1 MPLVSKVIEKIM
13 SDSIQLTIRI
23 PSSIHAALSKQAQA
37 QHSTQQLG
45 DHISFILASEAIS
58 SGYMN
63 KDDAE
68 CLKAHQEMLKNA
80 RETAIQLHR
89 SGHFG
94 EHFTRDVFRA
104 MMNDVEIRSTYEKAI
119 GGDAY
124 ADKLEGKMPLNM
136 YLGWEIKNAV
146 GANVQKNDDGKPRR
160 ASVRNEAIKTYTL
173 LDPTSA

>member
-1 MPLVSKVIEKIM
+1 M
-13 SDSIQLTIRI
+13 SESIQLTIRI
-23 PSSIHAALSKQAQA
+23 PSSIHAALSEQAKA

-45 DHISFILASEAIS
+45 DHISAILANEAIA
-58 SGYMN
+58 SGYMD
-63 KDDAE
+63 KDDAD

-89 SGHFG
+89 SGQFS
-94 EHFTRDVFRA
+94 EHFTRDVFRE
-104 MMNDVEIRSTYEKAI
+104 MMNDEAVRATYEKAI

-124 ADKLEGKMPLNM
+124 AEKLEGKMPLNM

-146 GANVQKNDDGKPRR
+146 GANVQKNEDGKPRR

>member
-1 MPLVSKVIEKIM
+1 M
-13 SDSIQLTIRI
+13 SESIQLTIRI
-23 PSSIHAALSKQAQA
+23 SSSIHAALSKQARA
-37 QHSTQQLG
+37 QHSTRQLG
-45 DHISFILASEAIS
+45 DHISYILASEAIA
-58 SGYMN
+58 SGYMDE
-63 KDDAE
+63 DDAE
-68 CLKAHQEMLKNA
+68 CLKAHQKMLKNA
-80 RETAIQLHR
+80 REAAIRLHR

-104 MMNDVEIRSTYEKAI
+104 MMNDLEVRATYEKAI

-146 GANVQKNDDGKPRR
+146 GASVQKNEDGKPRR

-173 LDPTSA
+173 LEPTSA